1 MKNIG
6 QTNYLFIVSLK
17 APETSR
23 SQVNLV
29 LNLTAQDCFRIE
41 PNTHLRLAEVK
52 KISHL
57 CSAEAKKK
65 NFKKH
70 INKNMEFYL

>member
-6 QTNYLFIVSLK
+6 QTNYLFIVSLQ
-17 APETSR
+17 APETTR

-29 LNLTAQDCFRIE
+29 LNLTAQDGFCIE

-57 CSAEAKKK
+57 CSAVAKKR
-65 NFKKH
+65 FKK
-70 INKNMEFYL
+70 KT